1 MKKIIYILA
10 AYILFI
16 GNSFAQ
22 EYNASKFGCVSDG
35 ITNNTTSIQYAI
47 DFISAKGGGKLNF
60 SVGRY
65 LTGSLELKSNVT
77 IELHEGA
84 VLLASPNLNDYI
96 AIKDKHA
103 VLVGDNIDNFKLI
116 GKGVIEYQLDASLD
130 QLQKINQAGAISYS
144 QDQLPA
150 AILLVDSKNI
160 QIDGILLSKLA
171 NQAVK
176 IEGGHNIQLQNL
188 MIKSAATQGA
198 GIAINNGKDIALQNI
213 YVDVKNKPFQK
224 LGNTTI
230 VQAEKCITP
239 NGKSI
244 L

>member
-1 MKKIIYILA
+1 MKKIIYILV

-16 GNSFAQ
+16 GSSFAQ

-60 SVGRY
+60 YVGRY

-84 VLLASPNLNDYI
+84 VFLASPNLNDYT

-103 VLVGDNIDNFKLI
+103 VLVADNITNFKLI

-130 QLQKINQAGAISYS
+130 QFQKINESGQLSYS

-150 AILLVDSKNI
+150 ALLLVDSKNI
-160 QIDGILLSKLA
+160 QIDGILFSKLA
-171 NQAVK
+171 NQAIK
-176 IEGGHNIQLQNL
+176 IEGGENIQLQNL
-188 MIKSAATQGA
+188 VIKSSATLGA
-198 GIAINNGKDIALQNI
+198 GLAINNGRDIALQNI
-213 YVDVKNKPFQK
+213 YVDVKNQPFQK